1 MLTCARP
8 DTVNFGYYSP
18 LKLFDGADVR
28 HFVVLNHDRSGDRLD
43 ALEISGHANFVEKSL
58 GYFKQ
63 LQSIRIECEEYSRGS
78 GKFLELENMMNGI
91 LGVDDIYVQDME
103 CSTKGDSAYRWS
115 VWAWGAYRGKKPERV
130 VRPVSRSSREA
141 INFWPSSYVR

>member
-8 DTVNFGYYSP
+8 DKVNFGCYAP

-28 HFVVLNHDRSGDRLD
+28 HFVVLNHDRSRDRLN
-43 ALEISGHANFVEKSL
+43 ALEISGYANFIEKSL

-63 LQSIRIECEEYSRGS
+63 LQSIRIECEEYNCGN
-78 GKFLELENMMNGI
+78 GKSFELKNMMNGI
-91 LGVDDIYVQDME
+91 LGVDDKYVKDVD

-115 VWAWGAYRGKKPERV
+115 VWTWRAHRG
-130 VRPVSRSSREA
+130 
-141 INFWPSSYVR
+141 